1 MHNITRVQRHRA
13 GYPRRSLA
21 RNTTLTCL
29 LAGILLAGCA
39 QELVSIGVTDVQ
51 NLSPGDLER
60 IQFFSGP
67 ITIVFQADTM
77 EVTVEIF
84 DEEMPPGIVVTEHQ
98 FIIPANTAGRA
109 SHFDPLT
116 KDLFILYDENLP
128 ALSYRDTGR
137 GLALTTAVINIDDVP
152 YLRVMRFHRRGVTTA
167 DQARP
172 LFLKVME
179 ANLTRVRVEDQK
191 ASGLPALD

>member
-1 MHNITRVQRHRA
+1 MHNITRVQRHSA

-21 RNTTLTCL
+21 RSTALACL
-29 LAGILLAGCA
+29 LAGLLLAGCA
-39 QELVSIGVTDVQ
+39 QELVTIGLSDVR
-51 NLSPGDLER
+51 NLSTGDLER

-67 ITIVFQADTM
+67 IAIVFQSDTT

-116 KDLFILYDENLP
+116 EDLFILYDENLP

-137 GLALTTAVINIDDVP
+137 GLALTTILIDFDGTP
-152 YLRVMRFHRRGVTTA
+152 YWRVMRFSSRGITTA

-179 ANLTRVRVEDQK
+179 ANLTRVRVEDRK
-191 ASGLPALD
+191 ASGLPAQD

>member
-1 MHNITRVQRHRA
+1 MHNITRIQQHTGGHHHRIQ
-13 GYPRRSLA
+13 A
-21 RNTTLTCL
+21 RNTTLACL
-29 LAGILLAGCA
+29 LAVFLLAGCA

-51 NLSPGDLER
+51 GLSPGDLER

-67 ITIVFQADTM
+67 IAIVFQSDTM

-137 GLALTTAVINIDDVP
+137 GLALTTTVINIDDVP
-152 YLRVMRFHRRGVTTA
+152 YLRVMRFYRRGITSA
-167 DQARP
+167 DQAMP
-172 LFLKVME
+172 LFIKVME
-179 ANLTRVRVEDQK
+179 ANLTRVQVEDRK